1 MQRDDDPVA
10 GAQAAGPST
19 ISDVLATLQLSDDSE
34 AQVTSFVDSLAQG
47 LSGPRFR
54 KLLTY
59 ILKFV
64 ELNRSKYET
73 LRSEQARFVD
83 IATSNRDELNQILTV
98 LQERLPPVA
107 PVPRVPAVP
116 AMATQP
122 FQAPPPAVPAMATQP
137 SQATLPNM
145 PAVAPQVSQ
154 VTEPPAPAASASA
167 PVQPSAFQAVP
178 PPSAP
183 QAAGM
188 GYYAAPSTFT
198 PSIPNQDGTV
208 SRRMDQVG
216 NNVIVTFSGDDEMA
230 SKKAKLFGSSAKYD
244 IFTGQDMSK
253 FPEWVAQFL
262 SGVNLFQPTEP
273 NACRIALHLLRDK
286 AAEMSKNVSQQVTM
300 RNLQELRQNCSQM
313 AFFNQAYFFNLR
325 LEKLLKVLFCPM
337 AGSENGPAGMGGGR
351 FFFGL
356 WIDPPFAH
364 LWQGLFLLRQFNRL
378 SLIFSQFIFRND
390 ELLFHDWRYFHQH
403 MNTKIPIFLVKIM
416 LGVIFTKV
424 IKPSFYSAARLSN

>member
-1 MQRDDDPVA
+1 MQRDEDPVD
-10 GAQAAGPST
+10 GARAAGPST

-116 AMATQP
+116 TLATQT
-122 FQAPPPAVPAMATQP
+122 FQAPTSAVPAMATQP
-137 SQATLPNM
+137 SQATLPTM
-145 PAVAPQVSQ
+145 PTVAPQVSQ
-154 VTEPPAPAASASA
+154 VTEPPAPAALASA

-188 GYYAAPSTFT
+188 GYYAAPATFT

-273 NACRIALHLLRDK
+273 NACKIALHLLRDK

-300 RNLQELRQNCSQM
+300 RNLQELLTTLDRI
-313 AFFNQAYFFNLR
+313 FN
-325 LEKLLKVLFCPM
+325 
-337 AGSENGPAGMGGGR
+337 
-351 FFFGL
+351 
-356 WIDPPFAH
+356 
-364 LWQGLFLLRQFNRL
+364 
-378 SLIFSQFIFRND
+378 
-390 ELLFHDWRYFHQH
+390 
-403 MNTKIPIFLVKIM
+403 T
-416 LGVIFTKV
+416 
-424 IKPSFYSAARLSN
+424 